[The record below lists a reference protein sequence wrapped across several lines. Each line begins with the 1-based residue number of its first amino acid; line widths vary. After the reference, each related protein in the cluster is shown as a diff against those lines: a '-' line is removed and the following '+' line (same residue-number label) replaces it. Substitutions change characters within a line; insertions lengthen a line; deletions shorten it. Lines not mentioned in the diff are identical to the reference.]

1 MPLPDADPDKRM
13 YKLLKNIDLENLSFA
28 QFQSTAQTVFAEPES
43 EDTLRRIVLIQMSR
57 MAVAGDWTGLTTA
70 GGGTHQLMPGGV
82 STAPSVG
89 AATDAVVQYPMFY
102 PQSKAETSG
111 NGVVRFNQTFMN
123 LLPFWVS
130 KDGTVDTLTCRLA
143 STNVDDLMVA
153 LYSTGTNGMPSTRIG
168 TAVEW
173 DMGTSGVITLDLSGV
188 GDWAVTAE
196 GNYWLGLMLKTE
208 TTNRPTFYIFNTTEG
223 PSITVARNSSATK
236 DYLLESPGFYVTG
249 LTAGTPPATISG
261 AEEDSAAQVPWM
273 SYTLV

>member
-28 QFQSTAQTVFAEPES
+28 DFQTTAQTVFAEPEA
-43 EDTLRRIVLIQMSR
+43 EDTLRRIVLINLARMS
-57 MAVAGDWTGLTTA
+57 VAGDWNGLTTS
-70 GGGTHQLMPGGV
+70 GGATHQLMPGGV

-130 KDGTVDTLTCRLA
+130 KDGTIDTLTIRLA
-143 STNVDDLMVA
+143 STNDDDLMVA
-153 LYSTGTNGMPSTRIG
+153 IYETGTNGVPSTRIG

-173 DMGTSGVITLDLSGV
+173 DMGTSGVVTLDLSGV

-236 DYLLESPGFYVTG
+236 DYLLEAPGFYVTG